1 MTQPYSNIQAIKRPD
16 KTTKKTQ
23 VRGETKSKEE
33 VKGSSKGTETLR
45 QEGPK

>member
-1 MTQPYSNIQAIKRPD
+1 MTQSYSIIQAIRRPD

-33 VKGSSKGTETLR
+33 VKKDQAKEL
-45 QEGPK
+45 EF